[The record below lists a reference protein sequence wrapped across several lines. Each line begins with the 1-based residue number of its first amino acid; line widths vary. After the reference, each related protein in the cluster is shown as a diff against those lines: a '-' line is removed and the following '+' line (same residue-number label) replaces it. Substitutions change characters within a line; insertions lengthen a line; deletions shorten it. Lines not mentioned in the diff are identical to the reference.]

1 MKQNIDLPSKIIT
14 THNLVRNFH
23 SAGAMD
29 GIYIS
34 VDAAIKNGDTHLSKG
49 DR

>member
-1 MKQNIDLPSKIIT
+1 MKQTIDLPSKIIT
-14 THNLVRNFH
+14 THNLVVNFH
-23 SAGAMD
+23 SAGAVD

-34 VDAAIKNGDTHLSKG
+34 VDAAKNKVTLLSKR